1 MYIAWDE
8 CCQSHEGRQPMYRIN
23 LDEQQ
28 QVFVAASISAIGQVL
43 RTAKPGRYRVEEISA
58 DPPAE
63 GSTTKRWG
71 TVTKGHDQSVVI
83 EPDPW

>member
-1 MYIAWDE
+1 
-8 CCQSHEGRQPMYRIN
+8 MYRIN

-58 DPPAE
+58 DAPPE
-63 GSTTKRWG
+63 RSKTKRWG
-71 TVTKGHDQSVVI
+71 TVTKGDDQSVVI